1 MRAGGDGG
9 VREPREARA
18 AGCVGQGRQRHV
30 RPAIIAVGGR
40 AWATG
45 RRAARDGTSARK
57 KRERERERE
66 RGTVGDKEK
75 MDTTN
80 GIRCWKSG
88 VRDREKIFGS

>member
-9 VREPREARA
+9 VRGPGEACA
-18 AGCVGQGRQRHV
+18 AGCAGQGRQRRV

-40 AWATG
+40 ACTG
-45 RRAARDGTSARK
+45 WDVGEEK
-57 KRERERERE
+57 ERE

-88 VRDREKIFGS
+88 VRDIEKIFGS